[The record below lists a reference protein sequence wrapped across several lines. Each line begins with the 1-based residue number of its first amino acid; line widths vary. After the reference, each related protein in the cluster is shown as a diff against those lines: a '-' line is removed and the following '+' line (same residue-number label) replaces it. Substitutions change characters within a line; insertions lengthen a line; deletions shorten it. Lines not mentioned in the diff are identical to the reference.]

1 MSLVTPLSFNYSQLP
16 PAIPARKKTRKFSP
30 ENGAVFTPNGVN
42 VIRIPVRDLQYLDG
56 KNSYLKFNFKQT
68 GGDGTTANGLEFD
81 SNCSAVIRR
90 VRILVGSTVAE
101 DIERVN
107 VLQNVLSQAQG
118 SENYWKMLQVLS
130 GAAIDDE
137 DATSRIHGEP
147 LAHNDE
153 RVYCMPVF
161 SGFLNCGKYIPLGL
175 MGSNSLTIE
184 LYLERAVNIGVWS
197 NSAPAGSGY
206 ELSGVEF
213 VGSMIEIQ
221 GDAVNDALQKQM
233 MTSGLEFHG
242 TTYST
247 HTNSVSGAAGQ
258 INIPE
263 RCKSL
268 KGLMSGIIYGED
280 AYGSAGLQTRF
291 PGNGTGGDIAWNYRI
306 GSELLP
312 QQPVTNSAESF
323 IEFQKCYNHLFSLDQ
338 TCYANKLRWNTT
350 ADVTD
355 KKKSGC
361 FNMTISTESFSHT
374 NSMESGLDL
383 ASASIPV
390 SLSLGKIVLTANKTE
405 TVLTYA
411 YKDVIWTLGAS
422 GFEVSL

>member
-1 MSLVTPLSFNYSQLP
+1 MTLVTPLSFNYSQLP

-56 KNSYLKFNFKQT
+56 KNSYLKFNFKQN
-68 GGDGTTANGLEFD
+68 GGDGTTPNSLSFD
-81 SNCSAVIRR
+81 PNCSAVIRR

-107 VLQNVLSQAQG
+107 VLQNLLVQSQG
-118 SENYWKMLQVLS
+118 SDDYNRALGILS
-130 GAAIDDE
+130 GQSVDDE
-137 DATSRIHGEP
+137 DGTDRIHGEV
-147 LAHNDE
+147 LAHGVE
-153 RVYCMPVF
+153 KTYCTSVF

-184 LYLERAVNIGVWS
+184 LYLERAVNIGVWT
-197 NSAPAGSGY
+197 SAPQGSGY
-206 ELSGVEF
+206 ELSSVEF

-221 GDAVNDALQKQM
+221 GDAVNNALQKQM
-233 MTSGLEFHG
+233 MESGLEFHG

-247 HTNSVSGAAGQ
+247 HTNSVSGSAAQ
-258 INIPE
+258 LNIPE

-268 KGLMSGIIYGED
+268 KGLMSGVVYGLD
-280 AYGSAGLQTRF
+280 AHDSASLQTRF
-291 PGNGTGGDIAWNYRI
+291 PGNITGGGIAWNYRI

-338 TCYANKLRWNTT
+338 SCYANKLRWNTT
-350 ADVTD
+350 ADVAD

-383 ASASIPV
+383 ASSSIPV
-390 SLSLGKIVLTANKTE
+390 SLSIGSMVLESNKTE
-405 TVLTYA
+405 TILTYA
-411 YKDVIWTLGAS
+411 YKDVIWRLGSS